1 MSDTYMPAVKA
12 HQFCTGLHWY
22 KKSENELSFPIL
34 VSLMNGN

>member
-1 MSDTYMPAVKA
+1 MSDTYVPAVKA
-12 HQFCTGLHWY
+12 HQFCTVFTGT